1 MKSLLAT
8 LLLAAAA
15 VPAAAG
21 PDFVTTG
28 TPHHA
33 LAASDGRQPIL
44 PADDVVFEHN
54 SANLI
59 DSAQTQILTAA
70 RWIKEHPGTLLVLE
84 GHANSIGSAAYNQ
97 DLAMRRA
104 ELVRQHLIGN
114 GVPSDRLMIVVFG
127 ESGAQPVA
135 SPIDRRVVMYAS
147 REPAQTIVRKS
158 LERGT
163 ALSTAYTRKG
173 VLFTER
179 HGARGARG
187 ARASGTVASR

>member
-1 MKSLLAT
+1 MKSLLVT

-21 PDFVTTG
+21 PDFVAKAS
-28 TPHHA
+28 HRD
-33 LAASDGRQPIL
+33 LAASDGRRPIL
-44 PADDVVFEHN
+44 PTDDVVFEHN
-54 SANLI
+54 STNLI

-70 RWIKEHPGTLLVLE
+70 RWLKDHPGTLLVLE
-84 GHANSIGSAAYNQ
+84 GHANSTGSTAYNE

-127 ESGAQPVA
+127 EQGAQATA

-158 LERGT
+158 LARGK
-163 ALSTAYTRKG
+163 ALSAAWTRKG
-173 VLFTER
+173 VLFSER
-179 HGARGARG
+179 HGTRP
-187 ARASGTVASR
+187 SGVVATR